1 MQILISTKARLATAT
16 TLAAILVMMAMLL
29 YGADPAKSQE
39 TGLTAQVPENS
50 ASGASL
56 GAPLQTTAGP
66 GVATYSLSG
75 PDAGLFDIDPE
86 TGEITLA
93 AGTNAD
99 FESRTQY
106 RVNITAFA
114 DLTVQ
119 VTNVDE
125 AGSVALS
132 TGSPE
137 SGQALTA
144 SLTDPDGGVS
154 NVSWQWQRQDGD
166 QWRDIAGAN
175 GASYT
180 PGSGD
185 IGHRLQAV
193 ATYDDAQGPE
203 KSAQAATDNPVR
215 NDPPE
220 FGADVAAR
228 QVDENSPGGTSV
240 GAPVTATDANG
251 DAVSYSLAGNGDF
264 AVDPDSGQLSVADGA
279 ALDFETQPSH
289 SLTVTALDPH
299 GDSDRIQVTVNLNNV
314 DEPGSLGLSHDELR
328 AGTVITAALEDP
340 DGSVSE
346 ETWTWSRSSDTI
358 AGATGSSYTAA
369 STDVGHVLTATV
381 SYTDG
386 HGPGKSESASTATAV
401 GNDAPAFPADA
412 VTRAIDENQPAG
424 TAAGN
429 PVTATDSGGDTLRY
443 SLTGSDAFEASLDGT
458 VVSTRDLDFETQASH
473 TVVMAATD
481 PHGASARTTVT
492 ITVNNLD
499 EPGALSLSNN
509 APKTGETITAALS
522 DPDGDTSDETWQW
535 RRGGANVPG
544 ANGPAYSVGADD
556 LGHRLSVHV
565 AYTDPQGAG
574 KSAEARTDQAVAN
587 DPPVFKLQSYILSV
601 AENAAVGTPV
611 GAPLQA
617 SDPNGDPI
625 TYTLWGDGAEDF
637 AVDADGQIS
646 VASALDHESR
656 NSYALVSTAS
666 DPAGET
672 DSMDVTITVTNV
684 EETGTVEFNSTGQP
698 EVNNPLTATLTDPDG
713 NVAGETWTWDRG
725 SSAEGPWT
733 AIEGANGP
741 SHAPTTQDIH
751 SHLRVT
757 VSYTD
762 GHGAGQDTA
771 SAVTGLPVRP
781 EPNHPPAFGEM
792 EDTINLSVNHPAEE
806 RIGTQVPASDPNGD
820 PVSFS
825 MTVSPDR
832 DAFTIESDTGHIRLG
847 DTQPDEDSVHTL
859 TVSIS
864 DGFGEDGYADTSVDA
879 QTTITITMVNPN
891 TELNDVV
898 NTNIVPRGLWGD
910 EHSFSTTYGSGGAYT
925 ESYDRETGDRL
936 PGSFRVHPYNG
947 NVQGATSHGDT
958 VWVLLASS
966 RGNGEIRAFSSSG
979 ERQSSLD
986 ITLHSSNSAEN
997 GIWTDGVTMYVGDA
1011 RTQKLFAYNIESGER
1026 DTRREIEITN
1036 LPRRGYLVEIWSDGD
1051 TVWVA
1056 SWLQTQ
1062 VQAYS
1067 LANGDRKPE
1076 LDLTLAYNNRG
1087 PVGMWSDGQIMY
1099 VMNQVYDTIFG
1110 YTLPR

>member
-1 MQILISTKARLATAT
+1 MARH
-16 TLAAILVMMAMLL
+16 
-29 YGADPAKSQE
+29 
-39 TGLTAQVPENS
+39 
-50 ASGASL
+50 
-56 GAPLQTTAGP
+56 
-66 GVATYSLSG
+66 
-75 PDAGLFDIDPE
+75 
-86 TGEITLA
+86 
-93 AGTNAD
+93 
-99 FESRTQY
+99 R
-106 RVNITAFA
+106 R
-114 DLTVQ
+114 
-119 VTNVDE
+119 
-125 AGSVALS
+125 
-132 TGSPE
+132 
-137 SGQALTA
+137 GQR
-144 SLTDPDGGVS
+144 P
-154 NVSWQWQRQDGD
+154 
-166 QWRDIAGAN
+166 
-175 GASYT
+175 SYT

-193 ATYDDAQGPE
+193 ATYDDNAGQGHM
-203 KSAQAATDNPVR
+203 AQAATENPVR

-220 FGADVAAR
+220 FGAEAATR
-228 QVDENSPGGTSV
+228 QVDENSPGGTSA
-240 GAPVTATDANG
+240 GDPVSATDPNG
-251 DAVSYSLAGNGDF
+251 DTVSYSLTGSNDF
-264 AVDPDSGQLSVADGA
+264 AVAPDSGQISVADGA

-289 SLTVTALDPH
+289 SLTITAEDSH
-299 GDSDRIQVTVNLNNV
+299 GDSDALEVTVNLNNV
-314 DEPGSLGLSHDELR
+314 DERGSVSLGHDELR
-328 AGTVITAALEDP
+328 AGTVITAVLEDP
-340 DGSVSE
+340 DGNVSG
-346 ETWTWSRSSDTI
+346 ETWSWSRSSDNI
-358 AGATGSSYTAA
+358 PGATSSTYTAT
-369 STDVGHVLTATV
+369 SRDVGHILTATV
-381 SYTDG
+381 SYTDD
-386 HGPGKSESASTATAV
+386 HGAGKSESAETATTV
-401 GNDAPAFPADA
+401 GNDAPSFPAHA
-412 VTRAIDENQPAG
+412 ASRSIDENQPAG
-424 TAAGN
+424 TAAGA
-429 PVTATDSGGDTLRY
+429 PVTASDPNGDPLAY
-443 SLTGSDAFEASLDGT
+443 SLSGSGEFTVAPDGAI
-458 VVSTRDLDFETQASH
+458 SANQELDFETAASH
-473 TVVMAATD
+473 TLVMTATD
-481 PHGASARTTVT
+481 PHGATAQTTVN
-492 ITVNNLD
+492 INVNNLD
-499 EPGALSLSNN
+499 EQGTVSLSNN

-535 RRGGANVPG
+535 SRSGTAISGATNPTYNV
-544 ANGPAYSVGADD
+544 GPDD
-556 LGHRLSVHV
+556 LGHRLSVTV

-574 KSAEARTDQAVAN
+574 KSARATTSQPVAN
-587 DPPVFKLQSYILSV
+587 DPPVFALQSYGLTV
-601 AENAAVGTPV
+601 AEDAVVGTAV

-617 SDPNGDPI
+617 SDPNGDSI
-625 TYTLWGDGAEDF
+625 TYTLSGDGAGDF
-637 AVDADGQIS
+637 AVGADGQIN
-646 VASALDHESR
+646 VAAALDHESR
-656 NSYALVSTAS
+656 DSYALVSTAS
-666 DPAGET
+666 DPAGRT

-684 EETGTVEFNSTGQP
+684 EETGTVEFDSTGQP
-698 EVNNPLTATLTDPDG
+698 EVKNPLTATLTDPDG

-725 SSAEGPWT
+725 RSAEGPWT

-741 SHAPTTQDIH
+741 SHAPTTQDVH

-762 GHGAGQDTA
+762 GHGAGQDIA
-771 SAVTGLPVRP
+771 SAVTGLPVKP

-825 MTVSPDR
+825 LTASPHR

-847 DTQPDEDSVHTL
+847 DTQPDVDSVHTL

-879 QTTITITMVNPN
+879 STTITITMVNPN

-910 EHSFSTTYGSGGAYT
+910 EHSFSTTYGSGGTYT

-936 PGSFRVHPYNG
+936 PGTFRVHPYNG
-947 NVQGATSHGDT
+947 NVQGATSRGDT

-979 ERQSSLD
+979 ERQSGLD

-1026 DTRREIEITN
+1026 DTGREIDITN

-1051 TVWVA
+1051 TDWVA

-1067 LANGDRKPE
+1067 LANGDRRPE

>member
-1 MQILISTKARLATAT
+1 MARH
-16 TLAAILVMMAMLL
+16 
-29 YGADPAKSQE
+29 
-39 TGLTAQVPENS
+39 
-50 ASGASL
+50 
-56 GAPLQTTAGP
+56 
-66 GVATYSLSG
+66 
-75 PDAGLFDIDPE
+75 
-86 TGEITLA
+86 
-93 AGTNAD
+93 
-99 FESRTQY
+99 R
-106 RVNITAFA
+106 R
-114 DLTVQ
+114 
-119 VTNVDE
+119 
-125 AGSVALS
+125 
-132 TGSPE
+132 
-137 SGQALTA
+137 GQR
-144 SLTDPDGGVS
+144 P
-154 NVSWQWQRQDGD
+154 
-166 QWRDIAGAN
+166 
-175 GASYT
+175 SYT

-193 ATYDDAQGPE
+193 ATYDDNAGQGHM
-203 KSAQAATDNPVR
+203 AQAATENPVR

-220 FGADVAAR
+220 FGAEAATR
-228 QVDENSPGGTSV
+228 QVDENSPGGTSA
-240 GAPVTATDANG
+240 GDPVSATDPNG
-251 DAVSYSLAGNGDF
+251 DTVSYSLTGSNDF
-264 AVDPDSGQLSVADGA
+264 AVAPDSGQISVADGA

-289 SLTVTALDPH
+289 SLTITAEDSH
-299 GDSDRIQVTVNLNNV
+299 GDSDALEVTVNLNNV
-314 DEPGSLGLSHDELR
+314 DERGSVSLGHDELR
-328 AGTVITAALEDP
+328 AGTVITAVLEDP
-340 DGSVSE
+340 DGNVSG
-346 ETWTWSRSSDTI
+346 ETWSWSRSSDNI
-358 AGATGSSYTAA
+358 PGATSSTYTAT
-369 STDVGHVLTATV
+369 SRDVGHILTATV
-381 SYTDG
+381 SYTDD
-386 HGPGKSESASTATAV
+386 HGAGKSESAETATTV
-401 GNDAPAFPADA
+401 GNDAPSFPAHA
-412 VTRAIDENQPAG
+412 ASRSIDENQPAG
-424 TAAGN
+424 TAAGA
-429 PVTATDSGGDTLRY
+429 PVTASDPNGDPLAY
-443 SLTGSDAFEASLDGT
+443 SLSGSGEFTVAPDGAI
-458 VVSTRDLDFETQASH
+458 SANQELDFETAASH
-473 TVVMAATD
+473 TLVMTATD
-481 PHGASARTTVT
+481 PHGATAQTTVN
-492 ITVNNLD
+492 INVNNLD
-499 EPGALSLSNN
+499 EQGTVSLSNN

-522 DPDGDTSDETWQW
+522 DPDGHTSDETWQW
-535 RRGGANVPG
+535 SRSGTAISGATNPTYNV
-544 ANGPAYSVGADD
+544 GPDD
-556 LGHRLSVHV
+556 LGHRLSVTV

-574 KSAEARTDQAVAN
+574 KSARATTSQPVAN
-587 DPPVFKLQSYILSV
+587 DPPVFALQSYGLTV
-601 AENAAVGTPV
+601 AEDAVVGTAV

-617 SDPNGDPI
+617 SDPNGDSI
-625 TYTLWGDGAEDF
+625 TYTLSGDGAGDF
-637 AVDADGQIS
+637 AVGADGQIN
-646 VASALDHESR
+646 VAAALDHESR
-656 NSYALVSTAS
+656 DSYALVSTAS
-666 DPAGET
+666 DPAGRT

-684 EETGTVEFNSTGQP
+684 EETGTVEFDSTGQP
-698 EVNNPLTATLTDPDG
+698 EVKNPLTATLTDPDG

-725 SSAEGPWT
+725 RSAEGPWT

-741 SHAPTTQDIH
+741 SHAPTTQDVH

-762 GHGAGQDTA
+762 GHGAGQDIA
-771 SAVTGLPVRP
+771 SAVTGLPVKP

-825 MTVSPDR
+825 LTASPHR

-847 DTQPDEDSVHTL
+847 DTQPDVDSVHTL

-879 QTTITITMVNPN
+879 STTITITMVNPN

-910 EHSFSTTYGSGGAYT
+910 EHSFSTTYGSGGTYT

-936 PGSFRVHPYNG
+936 PGTFRVHPYNG
-947 NVQGATSHGDT
+947 NVQGATSRGDT

-979 ERQSSLD
+979 ERQSGLD

-1026 DTRREIEITN
+1026 DTGREIDITN

-1051 TVWVA
+1051 TDWVA

-1067 LANGDRKPE
+1067 LANGDRRPE